1 MNTRLVLVLT
11 LVLTA
16 GAAAQPKVLE
26 AIKDESSVTY
36 RLVHP
41 LHEIEAVS
49 KDVEYFVRIDPENKK
64 IDTVSARVDVT
75 TFDSGNSNRDSHAM
89 EVIDAISFPDASFSS
104 TAITQTGDSLS
115 VAGRLTFHGITKDVV
130 AAGSATWSQD
140 KLNVR
145 ASFGVSLT
153 EFQIDRP
160 SLLMIPVNDTL
171 TFSLVAAFGLK

>member
-1 MNTRLVLVLT
+1 MITKSLLVLT
-11 LVLTA
+11 LVMTA
-16 GAAAQPKVLE
+16 GSAAQPKVVE
-26 AIKDESSVTY
+26 AVKDESSVTY

-41 LHEIEAVS
+41 LHVIEAVS
-49 KDVEYFVRIDPENKK
+49 KDVVYHLEVEPENKK
-64 IDTVSARVDVT
+64 IDTVSATVDVM

-115 VAGRLTFHGITKDVV
+115 VAGKLTFHGVTKDVV
-130 AAGSATWSQD
+130 ATGAATWSPE

-153 EFQIDRP
+153 SFQIDRP